1 MILIIKRKIRMDI
14 EAQTALRKNEKS
26 GMRLFEEEF
35 MEIREIEDLIKNLKS
50 VINCRILLSDNDA
63 IKEVHIIANES
74 RSAKQISRDVQS
86 ILAIVYGMEIDYKKI
101 SIAQVKDTA
110 RHDNDRRLRIKAI
123 EQTSQQSKYHVK
135 VTLEKDQETFSGECT
150 GMNNA
155 TLCLRL
161 TGEAAIRAIEQYMQ
175 EEGIMSLDDIKIITI
190 ANIQTVVV
198 ALTVYSEE
206 QSVEFCGS
214 AILNH
219 DSFNC
224 VVRAVMDA
232 INPLIERYNED

>member
-1 MILIIKRKIRMDI
+1 
-14 EAQTALRKNEKS
+14 
-26 GMRLFEEEF
+26 

-50 VINCRILLSDNDA
+50 VINCRILLNENDT
-63 IKEVHIIANES
+63 IKEVHIVANES
-74 RSAKQISRDVQS
+74 RNAKQISRDVQS
-86 ILAIVYGMEIDYKKI
+86 ILATAYGMEMDYKKI
-101 SIAQVKDTA
+101 SIAQVKDTTQH
-110 RHDNDRRLRIKAI
+110 HDERRMRIKSV
-123 EQTSQQSKYHVK
+123 ERTSMHSKYFVK
-135 VTLEKDQETFSGECT
+135 VTLEKDQETYIGECS

-161 TGEAAIRAIEQYMQ
+161 TGEAAVLAIEQFLQ
-175 EEGIMSLDDIKIITI
+175 EENIISLDDIKIIHI

-198 ALTVYSEE
+198 ALTVYSED

-219 DSFNC
+219 DSFDC

-232 INPLIERYNED
+232 INPLIERYSED

>member
-1 MILIIKRKIRMDI
+1 
-14 EAQTALRKNEKS
+14 
-26 GMRLFEEEF
+26 

-50 VINCRILLSDNDA
+50 VINCRILLNENDI

-74 RSAKQISRDVQS
+74 RSAKQVSRDVQS

-110 RHDNDRRLRIKAI
+110 RNDNDRRLRIKSI
-123 EQTSQQSKYHVK
+123 ERTSMQSKYNVK
-135 VTLEKDQETFSGECT
+135 VTLEKDQEIFVGEST

-161 TGEAAIRAIEQYMQ
+161 TGEAAVLAIEHFLQ
-175 EEGIMSLDDIKIITI
+175 EEDIMSLDDIKIVNI

-198 ALTVYSEE
+198 ALTVYSED

-219 DSFNC
+219 DSFDC

-232 INPLIERYNED
+232 INPLIDRYNED